1 MNNKKYL
8 DQEGVKY
15 LWSKI
20 DMQDYPNNETLM
32 AVINA
37 IDETKVDKD
46 KLVQSDWN
54 QNNKNQLDYIKNR
67 THYYNIYAESNFIEN
82 PEAGITLL
90 TDLSSY
96 SVEYTNKYH
105 LSVENLPNVD
115 RAVKP
120 RILYAIVL
128 SSGALYD
135 VEVIIENAIH
145 NAIKIDDVNHYLT
158 LNSSKGIYIYFI
170 LDNSTLTEEYS
181 SLFTNNGIY
190 LSLRDEDAAASI
202 KNVTAPLIS
211 YNKLKANY
219 LPINVAYKDY
229 VDDSVAAVDV
239 QPDWNQNDTAADSF
253 VKNRTHYDA
262 TTQIILLNNQSID
275 EYFILSTEFSLYA
288 TNIGSDIT
296 LIENNRYI
304 VYWDSVAYD
313 TVCNITATGNKLYI
327 GNSNYVSMSSVNDD
341 STPFSIIKFLDTGT
355 VQIITKSNE
364 SHTISIIEV
373 NGEIHQLDEKY
384 IPDSIARTEVVSKKV
399 DINQGRTN
407 ADKVLITDENG
418 NVTSGY
424 QAWTETNVID
434 TLIVTDMINVITT
447 RDGAMLA
454 NENGDILSF

>member
-1 MNNKKYL
+1 M
-8 DQEGVKY
+8 
-15 LWSKI
+15 
-20 DMQDYPNNETLM
+20 
-32 AVINA
+32 
-37 IDETKVDKD
+37 
-46 KLVQSDWN
+46 
-54 QNNKNQLDYIKNR
+54 
-67 THYYNIYAESNFIEN
+67 
-82 PEAGITLL
+82 
-90 TDLSSY
+90 SSY